1 MIIMFNRF
9 FKQLEYEE
17 YLGLGVTG
25 QPTWKPVTEIEGLRL
40 KGQIK
45 VVTSEDGD
53 STSCNIVYKTMQK
66 IVPLSK
72 INGRTVMECV
82 PVNALWVT
90 EDKAGYLSYVK

>member
-1 MIIMFNRF
+1 MFDRF

-17 YLGLGVTG
+17 YKGLSDSG
-25 QPTWKPVTEIEGLRL
+25 QPTWKTVTNIDGLRL

-45 VVTSEDGD
+45 VVTSDDGD
-53 STSCNIVYKTMQK
+53 STTCNIVYKTKQR
-66 IVPLSK
+66 IIPLSK